1 MVRPKT
7 DVVIGLRISNELLS
21 DLDAEAERRGISRS
35 DWLKESIE
43 FRLKFMWGIRADW
56 YQLRTVDPADPRLHG
71 STGQQ
76 IV

>member
-1 MVRPKT
+1 MARPKT
-7 DVVIGLRISNELLS
+7 DVVIGLRISNELLA

-43 FRLKFMWGIRADW
+43 FRLRFMWGVRADW
-56 YQLRTVDPADPRLHG
+56 YQLRTIDPASPRLYG
-71 STGQQ
+71 STVPQ